1 MPVHLI
7 EQMPIWLV
15 GLVILASLI
24 GAQQL
29 GFLAG
34 RLLTRK
40 GEGKG
45 LEGIGYLLSAALA
58 LLGLLIAFT
67 FATAADRYNTR
78 RNLLT
83 DEANAIRTTY
93 VRVQA
98 LDEAPKAALSPL
110 VADYAKVR
118 RASVAAA
125 EDRPATARIDGETGR
140 LQEAIWGE
148 TVKAARTATVPTLNG
163 PLLEA
168 VNRAFDLAASRRA
181 ALDARIPITILRT
194 LVIFALVSALII
206 GIALGGGTRYLL
218 ASGALFVV
226 LSLAACLILDLDRPH
241 TGTITISEAP
251 MVRMLATIQ
260 RLEAAR
266 IAAAPPAP
274 AGAR

>member
-15 GLVILASLI
+15 GIVILASLI

-29 GFLAG
+29 GFLGG

-78 RNLLT
+78 RNLLM

-98 LDEAPKAALSPL
+98 LDEGPKAALSPL

-125 EDRPATARIDGETGR
+125 EDRPATARIDGETER